1 MNNMILKENEW
12 NTMNNILLDM
22 YEIRDI
28 NELTD
33 RLLKTFRMLIPY
45 TQGYYLIF
53 NKEGKIDV
61 KQSSFIFSDDNSV
74 DEYLK
79 HYYHVDYL
87 KYVSD
92 FTKKT
97 VTYRDTDILDEDIR
111 KKTEFYREFLRPK
124 NIPYGCGIILLKEE
138 KIIGIINLFRS
149 SELGDFS
156 DKDLY
161 ILDTLK
167 LHLRNIQYHL
177 CAKEIEGKES
187 KLDSVCKQYELSER
201 EGEVV
206 QLVNDGCSNS
216 EIGEKLSISIS
227 TVKKHFYNIY
237 NKTGVKNR
245 TQLLVLF
252 K

>member
-1 MNNMILKENEW
+1 
-12 NTMNNILLDM
+12 M
-22 YEIRDI
+22 YEMRNL
-28 NELTD
+28 NELTE

-53 NKEGKIDV
+53 DENGKIDEQ
-61 KQSSFIFSDDNSV
+61 KSSFIFMDAKSA

-79 HYYHVDYL
+79 HYYHIDYL
-87 KYVSD
+87 KYISD

-97 VTYRDTDILDEDIR
+97 VIYRDTDILDEDIR
-111 KKTEFYREFLRPK
+111 KKTEFYRDFLRPK

-149 SELGDFS
+149 NELGDFS

-177 CAKEIEGKES
+177 CDREVGEVEDKVE
-187 KLDSVCKQYELSER
+187 SVCKQYDLSER
-201 EGEVV
+201 ETEVIR
-206 QLVNDGCSNS
+206 LVNEGASNT
-216 EIGEKLSISIS
+216 EIGDKLSISIS

-237 NKTGVKNR
+237 NKIGVKNR
-245 TQLLVLF
+245 TQLIVLL